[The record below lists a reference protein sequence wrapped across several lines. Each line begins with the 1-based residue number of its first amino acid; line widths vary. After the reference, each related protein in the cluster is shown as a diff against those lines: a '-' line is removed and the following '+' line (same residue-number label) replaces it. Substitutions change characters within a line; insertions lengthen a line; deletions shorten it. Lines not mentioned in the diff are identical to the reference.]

1 MGESTTNTKTESKD
15 KIFFTYKDKPLVRC
29 GNTLYYGSM
38 SDNYVVKINVKGK
51 SKSLDLDVATNTS
64 VQLIS
69 TDQTLRASQRIIKTS
84 EKSNLYLA
92 IDIADVW
99 LHRALEEN

>member
-1 MGESTTNTKTESKD
+1 MTNTKIESKD
-15 KIFFTYKDKPLVRC
+15 QTFFSYKDKPLVRC
-29 GNTLYYGSM
+29 GDTLYYGSM
-38 SDNYVVKINVKGK
+38 SDNYVVKINIKEK
-51 SKSLDLDVATNTS
+51 SKSLDLDVATGVS

-84 EKSNLYLA
+84 EKSSLYLA

-99 LHRALEEN
+99 LHRALEN